1 MNDRL
6 KQFLTMEGLSPAQF
20 AEIMGIQRSGISH
33 LLLGRNNPSY
43 EFIQKMMTAFPKV
56 NYEWLILG
64 KGKPY
69 KDNDEPA
76 TPSAESTLFPDEEN
90 FTPKY
95 QQSEVAENPKFEVAV
110 ATDTQIRD
118 RKIERITIYYSDGTY
133 EDR

>member
-1 MNDRL
+1 
-6 KQFLTMEGLSPAQF
+6 
-20 AEIMGIQRSGISH
+20 MGIQRSGISH

-69 KDNDEPA
+69 KDNNEPA
-76 TPSAESTLFPDEEN
+76 TPSAETSLFPIEEKV
-90 FTPKY
+90 TTDI
-95 QQSEVAENPKFEVAV
+95 QQPEVAEIPKFDVDLT
-110 ATDTQIRD
+110 TDEQIRD
-118 RKIERITIYYSDGTY
+118 RKIERITIYYTDGTY

>member
-69 KDNDEPA
+69 KDNNEPA
-76 TPSAESTLFPDEEN
+76 TPSAETSLFPIEEKV
-90 FTPKY
+90 TTDI
-95 QQSEVAENPKFEVAV
+95 QQPEVAEIPKFDVDLT
-110 ATDTQIRD
+110 TDEQIRD
-118 RKIERITIYYSDGTY
+118 RKIERITIYYTDGTY